1 MQGSNILLDRT
12 VLVKFNTHEVN
23 VPDIIA
29 KFSDAVYEEQDDI
42 EDFILTDTKGNQILD
57 TEATRGNT

>member
-1 MQGSNILLDRT
+1 M
-12 VLVKFNTHEVN
+12 KFNTHEAN

-29 KFSDAVYEEQDDI
+29 KFSEAVYEEQDDI